1 MVFVQNLSVGY
12 QKGKEKNLLLDHID
26 VSLPSGKLVCLL
38 GSNGSG
44 KSTFLKTLA
53 GIHPPL
59 SQPADQTLI
68 EFQKPGN
75 IAIVLTD
82 KLNLS
87 NLSVYD
93 LVTTGRYAYVNWL
106 IQLSETDKHAI
117 NQAFHLVGIDQLKD
131 KFVDELSDGQQ
142 QMVMIA
148 RALAQETPY
157 IFLDEP
163 TAHLDLNNRME
174 IMTLL
179 RKLAHQHNKT
189 ILVSTHELDL
199 ALQLADV
206 LWLVQDKKIVSGIPE
221 ELVLDGV
228 LDKAFPLK
236 GFNLKT
242 GEMNY
247 EKTKNKSI
255 QLIGEGYRYL
265 WTKNAFE
272 RMGFSV
278 INEKAEIQ
286 IEVEKE
292 YWKIDSNRYNRLQ
305 LLLEDLINREIK

>member
-106 IQLSETDKHAI
+106 IQLSETDKQAI
-117 NQAFHLVGIDQLKD
+117 DQAFHLVGIDQLKD

-206 LWLVQDKKIVSGIPE
+206 IWLVQDKKIVSGIPE
-221 ELVLDGV
+221 QLVLNGI
-228 LDKAFPLK
+228 LDNAFPSK

-242 GEMNY
+242 GEMKY
-247 EKTKNKSI
+247 EHTQNI
-255 QLIGEGYRYL
+255 GINLTGEGYRYL
-265 WTKNAFE
+265 WTKNMLE
-272 RMGFSV
+272 RLGYKISNETGHLNIV
-278 INEKAEIQ
+278 VTNEKWLVNEMVFSSLAAISDFIQ
-286 IEVEKE
+286 KEK
-292 YWKIDSNRYNRLQ
+292 
-305 LLLEDLINREIK
+305 

>member
-82 KLNLS
+82 KLKLS

-117 NQAFHLVGIDQLKD
+117 DQAFHLVGIDQLKD

-221 ELVLDGV
+221 QLVLNGI
-228 LDKAFPLK
+228 LDNAFPSK

-242 GEMNY
+242 GEMKY
-247 EKTKNKSI
+247 EHTQNI
-255 QLIGEGYRYL
+255 IINLTGEGYRYL
-265 WTKNAFE
+265 WTKNMLE
-272 RMGFSV
+272 RLGYKISNETGHLNIV
-278 INEKAEIQ
+278 VTNEKWLVNEMVFSSLAAISDFIQ
-286 IEVEKE
+286 KE
-292 YWKIDSNRYNRLQ
+292 N
-305 LLLEDLINREIK
+305 

>member
-12 QKGKEKNLLLDHID
+12 QKGKEKNLLLDNID
-26 VSLPSGKLVCLL
+26 VSLPLGKLVCLL

-117 NQAFHLVGIDQLKD
+117 DQAFHLVGIDQLKD

-221 ELVLDGV
+221 QLVLNGI
-228 LDKAFPLK
+228 LDNAFPSK

-242 GEMNY
+242 GEMKYDHTQNI
-247 EKTKNKSI
+247 SI
-255 QLIGEGYRYL
+255 NLTGEGYRYL
-265 WTKNAFE
+265 WTKNMLE
-272 RMGFSV
+272 RLGYKISNGTGHLNIV
-278 INEKAEIQ
+278 VTNEKWLVNEMVFSSLAAIYDFIQ
-286 IEVEKE
+286 KEK
-292 YWKIDSNRYNRLQ
+292 
-305 LLLEDLINREIK
+305 